1 MAWDDTIT
9 ALATPPG
16 EGGIAVIRLSGPES
30 LQMAG
35 RLFVNGKRRKVKEF
49 RERYLYYGFILD
61 QDQNTVDEVLLVY
74 MKAPRTYT
82 REDVVEIHC
91 HGGMIPVRKILD
103 LLLQEG
109 ARLAQPGEFTKRAF
123 LNGRIDLAQ
132 AEGVMDLISSKS
144 EEAARSSL
152 QQMEGSLSREIKA
165 VRDDML
171 DVLARIEVTVDYP
184 EEDIEGMVGEQ
195 IHKRLFTA
203 REQCRSLLK
212 SAHQGRLIREGIKTV
227 IIGKPNVGKSSLL
240 NALVRENRAIVT
252 DIPGTTRDVIEEY
265 VNIKGVLVRILDT
278 AGIRETMDL
287 VEKIGVEKSRELT
300 RDADLILLLLDAS
313 HPLEEEDMKILQWL
327 KDKQVLILLN
337 KSDRPSAIEPEDIEM
352 LTDST
357 IIKTSMID
365 GTGLD
370 QVEEFIY
377 HLVYSGGAGPKNSV
391 MITNSRHKEAL
402 IRAERHLG
410 EALDA
415 LAASMPLDLVTIDI
429 RNVWEALGEIT
440 GESLT
445 ENLIDKIFMEFC
457 LGK

>member
-184 EEDIEGMVGEQ
+184 EEDIEGMVAGY
-195 IHKRLFTA
+195 KRCHRPGA
-203 REQCRSLLK
+203 MPAYDSRP
-212 SAHQGRLIREGIKTV
+212 GRLMGRIK
-227 IIGKPNVGKSSLL
+227 PLSSASPTWASPLCL
-240 NALVRENRAIVT
+240 MPWCGRIVPSLP
-252 DIPGTTRDVIEEY
+252 ISLEPPGM
-265 VNIKGVLVRILDT
+265 L
-278 AGIRETMDL
+278 
-287 VEKIGVEKSRELT
+287 SRN
-300 RDADLILLLLDAS
+300 
-313 HPLEEEDMKILQWL
+313 M
-327 KDKQVLILLN
+327 
-337 KSDRPSAIEPEDIEM
+337 
-352 LTDST
+352 
-357 IIKTSMID
+357 
-365 GTGLD
+365 
-370 QVEEFIY
+370 
-377 HLVYSGGAGPKNSV
+377 
-391 MITNSRHKEAL
+391 
-402 IRAERHLG
+402 
-410 EALDA
+410 
-415 LAASMPLDLVTIDI
+415 
-429 RNVWEALGEIT
+429 
-440 GESLT
+440 
-445 ENLIDKIFMEFC
+445 
-457 LGK
+457 